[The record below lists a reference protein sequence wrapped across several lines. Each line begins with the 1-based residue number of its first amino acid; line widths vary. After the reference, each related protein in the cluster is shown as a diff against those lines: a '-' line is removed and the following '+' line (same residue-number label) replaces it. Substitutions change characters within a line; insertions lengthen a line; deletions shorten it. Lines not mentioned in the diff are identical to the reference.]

1 MRNAR
6 SLNRV
11 GSRLRLLATLLAVFL
26 CFGFVS
32 ANAANAADLP
42 AGQASGSALNAD
54 QLKRLKGLPE
64 DQRNAIRDKLNQQLA
79 KDACSNPILSLPMG
93 GGDNCENLTA
103 KAFGTFLIT
112 PERSLDYVPQKSMM
126 AMCQALA
133 GVGAPATGQT
143 ACIGWATANNLA
155 PIVAAAAR
163 VALGTLPGG
172 PFVLGTVDV
181 VAFIANAKNNF
192 EEFANTVKTDGV
204 NATNEVMTNLLK
216 VSAFEVNDSFRETW
230 AAYAAVGIVIMAL
243 MYFKLWKDVSDEE
256 IDLDTA
262 RSSLVWYGPLSI
274 LLVLFGPAI
283 GYQLNAWMSGLTD
296 AFSGWTSTR
305 IADFA
310 EAISRFASYQSN
322 GVFGPLAGV
331 VLFGGLF
338 LGAWA
343 MMGLFALHPFALY
356 LIGLGLA
363 LLIGFMIYPKYR
375 QRVSKA
381 GTLWISIAVSK
392 PVLLL
397 LMGGVFSFIVSRPA
411 FAADGVDDGLV
422 NATSVFTAAAAMLV
436 LGFSPALLFKFV
448 PLLPAA
454 STRLGAHRESVAGAA
469 IMAGAGAAVGSLIR
483 QRRIDQGRSNE
494 NGSTRGSSTQSP
506 APGNQQANSTGGQST
521 GQGGRTTP
529 GQPGGGQ
536 GSGGSRQDGR
546 TIADLQREARADTKA
561 GRAGQAFKSA
571 GASAVRGSGKIAAG
585 GATAFLMAGREAAR
599 QAALR
604 GRRAAHAMAPDTD
617 HISGH

>member
-1 MRNAR
+1 MRNVR
-6 SLNRV
+6 SLNSV
-11 GSRLRLLATLLAVFL
+11 ASRARLLAALVVVFL

-32 ANAANAADLP
+32 ANAANAADIP
-42 AGQASGSALNAD
+42 VAPSAGSALNAD
-54 QLKRLKGLPE
+54 QLKRLAGLPA
-64 DQRNAIRDKLNQQLA
+64 DQRNAIRDQLNLQLG
-79 KDACSNPILSLPMG
+79 KNACNNLAFYSAM

-103 KAFGTFLIT
+103 KAFGTFLTT
-112 PERSLDYVPQKSMM
+112 PEQVLDYVPGQSM
-126 AMCQALA
+126 ARMCQALSGA
-133 GVGAPATGQT
+133 GAPPTGVGVCITAAATEKF
-143 ACIGWATANNLA
+143 L

-322 GVFGPLAGV
+322 GVFGPLAAV
-331 VLFGGLF
+331 VLYGLLF

-343 MMGLFALHPFALY
+343 MLGLFALHPFALY

-363 LLIGFMIYPKYR
+363 LLIGFMIHPKYR

-436 LGFSPALLFKFV
+436 LGFSPALLFKYV

-494 NGSTRGSSTQSP
+494 NSTRGSSTLSP

-521 GQGGRTTP
+521 GQGGRTAP

-585 GATAFLMAGREAAR
+585 GAAAFLMAGREAAR